1 MLMAVSAWQLQAA
14 GKASPRELTSMAIF
28 FGGVLQVSGAG
39 VATRYFG
46 RLLPQ
51 TKQLEELLRQFDHG
65 HR

>member
-28 FGGVLQVSGAG
+28 FGGVLLVSGAG